1 MNCQLVLDG
10 HLSVVGDGCGCSD
23 SSGVSNTVRGL
34 SLECSSQ
41 SFEAI
46 KSTDCAAQIATLGT
60 IGQNWVE
67 LPITL
72 GMYRLLSLKSSAA
85 IRLRIG
91 AAPASIAGSAGV
103 FPATTINGSHL
114 IATID
119 GVVVDTTFAGGS
131 LSALQVAAQ
140 INAAAI
146 GAGLDFL
153 PAAVTEAGQLTL
165 SGKKTGTDGSLA
177 ITTGIAAIG
186 LPTAATPIKGSGSD
200 LDVWGAFLVQFGQT
214 GPSRIQISGN
224 AKIEILAAGTP

>member
-1 MNCQLVLDG
+1 MNCTLVLDG
-10 HLSVVGDGCGCSD
+10 HLSVGGDGCGCTDGSM
-23 SSGVSNTVRGL
+23 SNTTRGL

-41 SFEAI
+41 SFDAI
-46 KSTDCAAQIATLGT
+46 KSTDCAVQIATLGS

-85 IRLRIG
+85 VRLRFG
-91 AAPASIAGSAGV
+91 AAPAVIAGSGGA
-103 FPATTINGSHL
+103 FPATTINTSM
-114 IATID
+114 
-119 GVVVDTTFAGGS
+119 FAFTADAVPVSFAFVGAS
-131 LSALQVAAQ
+131 LSAAQVAAQ

-146 GAGLDFL
+146 SAGLDFL
-153 PAAVTEAGQLTL
+153 PAAVTDAGQLTL
-165 SGKKTGTDGSLA
+165 SGKKTGVDGSLA

-186 LPTAATPIKGSGSD
+186 LPTTVAVKGSGSD
-200 LDVWGAFLVQFGQT
+200 LDVWGAFLIQFSQT